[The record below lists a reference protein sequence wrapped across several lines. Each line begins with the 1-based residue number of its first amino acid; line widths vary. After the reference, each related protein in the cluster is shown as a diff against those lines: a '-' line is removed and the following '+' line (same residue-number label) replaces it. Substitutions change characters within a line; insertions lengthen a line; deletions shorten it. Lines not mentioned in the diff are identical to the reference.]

1 MLTCSQEKTHKACSH
16 HTKGEMLLLNMHV
29 KPPIAS
35 TKLNYESWLQ
45 LDDTV
50 NSKLNNSVTLS
61 GKLSCLES
69 TICAAAASLL

>member
-1 MLTCSQEKTHKACSH
+1 
-16 HTKGEMLLLNMHV
+16 MLLLNMHV

-61 GKLSCLES
+61 GKLSCLKS

>member
-1 MLTCSQEKTHKACSH
+1 
-16 HTKGEMLLLNMHV
+16 MLLLNMHV

-69 TICAAAASLL
+69 TTCAAAASLL

>member
-1 MLTCSQEKTHKACSH
+1 MLRCSQEKTHKAGSH

-29 KPPIAS
+29 KPPVAS

-45 LDDTV
+45 LDDIV
-50 NSKLNNSVTLS
+50 NSKLNNSVTS